1 MAKEKFGS
9 DNPSDLVHEII
20 YYVDPAR
27 NIPAQEFLQMAPKKV
42 FSLMT
47 TVAAA
52 VAEAPPKRFSGGGYW
67 ETMKG
72 SMAGWFEI
80 RVDGPGKKLHYRLF
94 CVLDYWAIGIDGP
107 LLVLVAGLVK
117 PIDTV
122 FTEKQYALIRE
133 MSKEYFGNNPRRK

>member
-1 MAKEKFGS
+1 MPFAWYLLS
-9 DNPSDLVHEII
+9 TASRPSAISGTSLGEFRCLLLGNE
-20 YYVDPAR
+20 AR
-27 NIPAQEFLQMAPKKV
+27 ATEKV

-117 PIDTV
+117 PVDTV